1 MRRAVLAC
9 ATAALALAP
18 TAARAESWWER
29 LYFRG
34 GVARVALLEQSRELE
49 LADIDGGA
57 SLAVQNGP
65 ISGSGATISS
75 ATILAVTIGYRLKP
89 LDGRL
94 SLETIVG
101 LPFTMTFRATGTL
114 ANESIAPMVL
124 GIPTGVEALGP
135 EMGKATVAPAVVT
148 VVYQLLRRG
157 PVRPYAGAGP
167 ALLITTNARVTN
179 PLLTAAGEPDFKVA
193 PAPGFVLQAGAEVK
207 LWKNVYARLDV
218 KFIAGMLAR
227 ATVKHM
233 QIRTPELPL
242 FEPVEVGTAKMDV
255 WVNPLIVQGGVGLD
269 F

>member
-1 MRRAVLAC
+1 
-9 ATAALALAP
+9 
-18 TAARAESWWER
+18 
-29 LYFRG
+29 
-34 GVARVALLEQSRELE
+34 
-49 LADIDGGA
+49 
-57 SLAVQNGP
+57 
-65 ISGSGATISS
+65 
-75 ATILAVTIGYRLKP
+75 
-89 LDGRL
+89 
-94 SLETIVG
+94 
-101 LPFTMTFRATGTL
+101 MTFRATGTL
-114 ANESIAPMVL
+114 ANASIAPMVL